1 MKTAHPKLPTGE
13 PPIPSVKPKHNTKVE
28 DRAKQKQMLDELL
41 LLKQIIVESKSFRRP
56 EMRGRQD
63 HQDGEK

>member
-1 MKTAHPKLPTGE
+1 ME
-13 PPIPSVKPKHNTKVE
+13 PRIPSVKPKHNTKVE
-28 DRAKQKQMLDELL
+28 DRGRQQQLLDELR

-56 EMRGRQD
+56 DNRERQE

>member
-1 MKTAHPKLPTGE
+1 MKTAHPNLPKME
-13 PPIPSVKPKHNTKVE
+13 PRIPSAKPKHNTKVE

-41 LLKQIIVESKSFRRP
+41 LLKQIIVESKSFRRLDNR
-56 EMRGRQD
+56 ERQE